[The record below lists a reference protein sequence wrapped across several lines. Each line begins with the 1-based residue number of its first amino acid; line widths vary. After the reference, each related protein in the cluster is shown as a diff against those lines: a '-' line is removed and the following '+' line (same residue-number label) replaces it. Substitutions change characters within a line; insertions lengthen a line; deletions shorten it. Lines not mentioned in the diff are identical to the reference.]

1 MYSSDFEK
9 PENKMKI
16 VFTFS
21 TILLFGFSTSTFEQR
36 NSKVI
41 QFDISPVLNASPI
54 TTFLDNSLIGW
65 TIGIDGGGQADGYC
79 TKSAALYNKQDTA
92 HALPDDALFP
102 ANHSHPEIQLH
113 YSSEYSTDNQACSIA
128 GVGAAQFSVPTAK
141 YKAIFLALTSAEG
154 TSALKITLIYTDGGI
169 VKNILVPDYYQDLSP
184 TDKNFCYLA
193 HNLAKWGPDNQMTE
207 KDHHNIDLLKL
218 IPDPKRKVTGIRIS
232 KGKKG
237 FLVFWAA
244 AGEKD

>member
-1 MYSSDFEK
+1 MKTIFIAFLTVSVFLSLTSSSQPKKGD
-9 PENKMKI
+9 
-16 VFTFS
+16 
-21 TILLFGFSTSTFEQR
+21 
-36 NSKVI
+36 VI

-54 TTFLDNSLIGW
+54 TTFLDNSLVGW

-79 TKSAALYNKQDTA
+79 TKSAALFNKQDTA

-102 ANHSHPEIQLH
+102 ANHFHPAIQLH
-113 YSSEYSTDNQACSIA
+113 YSSEYSTDNQACSMA
-128 GVGAAQFSVPTAK
+128 GISTAQFSVPKAK

-154 TSALKITLIYTDGGI
+154 SSALKITLIYTDGSI
-169 VKNILVPDYYQDLSP
+169 VKNVLLPDYYQDIPLN
-184 TDKNFCYLA
+184 DKNFCYLA

-218 IPDPKRKVTGIRIS
+218 IPDPKRKLKGIKIS

-237 FLVFWAA
+237 YLVFWAA
-244 AGEKD
+244 AGLK